1 MPMYAYK
8 CRRCGHEFEVLQKLS
23 EPPLRTCRRC
33 RGRLDKLMSA
43 AAVIYKGSGFY
54 TTDYARKSG
63 GNGGSRDGSGKP
75 EPSSTKDKSEGKSGT
90 GPSED

>member
-8 CRRCGHEFEVLQKLS
+8 CRRCGHEFEVLRKLS

-33 RGRLDKLMSA
+33 RGRLEKLMSP
-43 AAVIYKGSGFY
+43 AAVIYKGSGFH

-63 GNGGSRDGSGKP
+63 GNGGGRDGDGKP
-75 EPSSTKDKSEGKSGT
+75 EPSSAKDKSEGKPGT
-90 GPSED
+90 GASED